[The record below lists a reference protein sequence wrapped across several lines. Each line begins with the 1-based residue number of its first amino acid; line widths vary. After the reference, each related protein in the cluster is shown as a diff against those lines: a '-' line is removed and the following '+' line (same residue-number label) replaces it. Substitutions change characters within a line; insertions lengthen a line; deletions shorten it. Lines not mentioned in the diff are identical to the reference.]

1 MLPLA
6 PPEFRR
12 KVLFAAASISAQ
24 DELSEFANYL
34 VKIWTTGENKNLWT
48 AVLSYCTVTSISLVR
63 NQNICIASC
72 AETNLLHPF
81 YDSHSY
87 IHPNSI

>member
-6 PPEFRR
+6 PPEFKR
-12 KVLFAAASISAQ
+12 KVIFAVASISAQ
-24 DELSEFANYL
+24 DALSEFANYL
-34 VKIWTTGENKNLWT
+34 VKVWTAGENKNLWT
-48 AVLSYCTVTSISLVR
+48 VLNYCTVTSVSLVQ
-63 NQNICIASC
+63 NQNVCIASH